1 MENSKLNQLS
11 NFNCYPPHQTARTAV
26 FDVDSTNAFWGNRR
40 FIEGAQLLEINIDLK
55 ERRDG
60 KCFSS
65 TMIYVTDE
73 SDAVK
78 RAKLETKDI
87 REVNFMIPE
96 ENEKMGIMKM
106 FVSRSGMSEMWRV
119 LPDACRSEAG
129 ILESQGIEGHSVPFY
144 FAFKKNGFGCSKF
157 KCTPIQQWSE
167 FGSIFFHLKKW
178 YCSALET
185 AGLLTRGKRIA
196 GPIADPFEMERYHAG
211 LFGCH
216 HYTISVAAD
225 VL

>member
-26 FDVDSTNAFWGNRR
+26 FD
-40 FIEGAQLLEINIDLK
+40 
-55 ERRDG
+55 RRDG

-196 GPIADPFEMERYHAG
+196 GPIADPFEMEMERYHAG